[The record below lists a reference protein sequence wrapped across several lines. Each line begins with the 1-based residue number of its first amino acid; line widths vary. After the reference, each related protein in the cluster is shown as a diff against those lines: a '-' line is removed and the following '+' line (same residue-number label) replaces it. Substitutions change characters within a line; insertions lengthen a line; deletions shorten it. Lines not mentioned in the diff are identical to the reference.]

1 MQHSPTIYIVD
12 DDDHVRESLSLL
24 LKTEGFNTQDFETCD
39 AFLENLDLDQHGCLL
54 LDVRMPG
61 IGGLEL
67 QDLMNERQIKL
78 PIIFMTGH
86 GNIPTSVRAL
96 KSGAVDFLEKP
107 FDKEVLLQRI
117 EEALGLDAKNRAAD
131 AGNAKILEC
140 YETLT
145 PREKEVMA
153 QVVLGQSN
161 KRIARNLDISP
172 RTVELHRTRM
182 MAKMQVDSVAAL
194 VSYAMVCGI
203 YDPAQL
209 RIDQ

>member
-1 MQHSPTIYIVD
+1 MECSPTIYIVD
-12 DDDHVRESLSLL
+12 DDDDVRESLSLL
-24 LKTEGFNTQDFETCD
+24 LKTEGFYAEGYASCIQ
-39 AFLENLDLDQHGCLL
+39 FLENLDLSQHGCLL

-61 IGGLEL
+61 MGGLEL
-67 QDLMNERQIKL
+67 QELMNEKQIRL

-107 FDKEVLLQRI
+107 FDKEVLLQRV
-117 EEALGLDAKNRAAD
+117 EEALGLDAKNKAAD

-140 YETLT
+140 FATLT

-161 KRIARNLDISP
+161 KRIAKKLGISP

-182 MAKMQVDSVAAL
+182 MGKMQVDSVAVL

-203 YDPAQL
+203 YDPIQL